1 VQNPRRQYRSEK
13 SAAWNR
19 SQSTRVA
26 IKQCEGNVSQAAD
39 LFHLGRITL
48 IQKLDKQQNI

>member
-1 VQNPRRQYRSEK
+1 M
-13 SAAWNR
+13 
-19 SQSTRVA
+19 
-26 IKQCEGNVSQAAD
+26 SQAAD